1 MESQNNNQLEI
12 QTSKGIIYIEKL
24 ENEYLDKPLVSQKT
38 NELLTFK
45 LQVGEVNIV
54 HLENGQPLIENIPQ
68 LNISISHS
76 KQWIS
81 IYISEDYAVGI
92 DIEESNEKLK
102 FIHNQFIN
110 EREKNLFD
118 TNNLESLQLIWS
130 AKEAI
135 YKYFAGEFSFL
146 EKQVSIENIDFDEQ
160 KIKANTIYG
169 WCECSFEQILKGVF
183 LVWI

>member
-1 MESQNNNQLEI
+1 MESQNNIQLEI
-12 QTSKGIIYIEKL
+12 QTSKGVIFIEKL
-24 ENEYLDKPLVSQKT
+24 VVEGLAKTSVSKKI
-38 NELLTFK
+38 NVLLTDK
-45 LQVGEVNIV
+45 LLVGEIRIG
-54 HLENGQPLIENIPQ
+54 HLESGQPYIENIPQ

-92 DIEESNEKLK
+92 DVEESNEQLN
-102 FIHNQFIN
+102 FIQEQFIN
-110 EREKNLFD
+110 EREKNLFKKLNME
-118 TNNLESLQLIWS
+118 TLQLIWS

-135 YKYFAGEFSFL
+135 YKYFAGEFSVL
-146 EKQVSIENIDFDEQ
+146 KKQVSIEKIDFENQ

-169 WCECSFEQILKGVF
+169 WCECSFSILNTSTY